1 VLDELER
8 ENGNL
13 RAVMG
18 WAVSEGGVAI
28 AGRLGWA
35 LWRFWFLRGHQGEG
49 RRWMEALL
57 KRGVPPGQRA
67 RVTTVAAVMS
77 YTQGDHE
84 ACEGYS
90 AEALKWSRR
99 ESDDLCTAY
108 ALSMVGLGA
117 MHRGDFEEATSRF
130 EESLRLYRRSGE
142 ERSVP
147 MASVWLGNVLL
158 IRGDRERA
166 TRKFEEAL
174 ALGRRRADRLATSI
188 ALYNLAQLALGEADH
203 ELALN
208 TLTEGST
215 LSLQMGDLANLSYFL
230 EGLAVVAAARG
241 EVERSGRLFGA
252 AEGSMEEAGGPVYN
266 YYMPDRA
273 LYERTKAAAR
283 SRLDDAAW
291 TAAWAEGRAM
301 SPEEAV
307 EHALEQEEAPEFT
320 APEPYPSGLSA
331 REAEVLRLVAGGLT
345 NAEVAEKLFLSSR
358 TVGWHLSS
366 IYRKLGSHS
375 RTEAA
380 RFAAEHDLL

>member
-1 VLDELER
+1 
-8 ENGNL
+8 
-13 RAVMG
+13 
-18 WAVSEGGVAI
+18 
-28 AGRLGWA
+28 
-35 LWRFWFLRGHQGEG
+35 
-49 RRWMEALL
+49 
-57 KRGVPPGQRA
+57 
-67 RVTTVAAVMS
+67 
-77 YTQGDHE
+77 
-84 ACEGYS
+84 
-90 AEALKWSRR
+90 
-99 ESDDLCTAY
+99 
-108 ALSMVGLGA
+108 
-117 MHRGDFEEATSRF
+117 
-130 EESLRLYRRSGE
+130 
-142 ERSVP
+142 

-230 EGLAVVAAARG
+230 EGLAVVAAACG
-241 EVERSGRLFGA
+241 EVERSARLFGA

-301 SPEEAV
+301 SPKRAV
-307 EHALEQEEAPEFT
+307 EYALEQEYAAPEQA
-320 APEPYPSGLSA
+320 APELHPAGLST
-331 REAEVLRLVAGGLT
+331 REAEVLRLVATGLT

-358 TVGWHLSS
+358 TVGWHLAS
-366 IYRKLGSHS
+366 IYRKLGLHS
-375 RTEAA
+375 RTGAT
-380 RFAAEHDLL
+380 RFAAENDLL